1 MVPEIIAM
9 QPQLWFLQENKVR
22 RRHWRVGGKEALASA
37 HEPTETDRENKLRR
51 RGWRVGKKRTLAWRQ
66 QRACRSTSRWWPFQ
80 ATCRCELGKGLFVN
94 LSSALSL
101 KLQTRLA
108 SLFCFNSVK
117 TEMSTSWV
125 QSAKRRE
132 KEKSWPLLTEKGEAL
147 VTWFPFPFYVFFLCL
162 NQDALIQGCRNCYE
176 VFPKH
181 LITFQVSWQIW
192 VSWITI
198 GQELVS
204 RAKIRKVRQSI
215 HY

>member
-80 ATCRCELGKGLFVN
+80 ATCRCELRKGLFCELAV
-94 LSSALSL
+94 SPFPEAS
-101 KLQTRLA
+101 TRLA

-125 QSAKRRE
+125 QREGKKGKVGPCWRRRG
-132 KEKSWPLLTEKGEAL
+132 KLWWLDFHFLSM
-147 VTWFPFPFYVFFLCL
+147 FFSF
-162 NQDALIQGCRNCYE
+162 A
-176 VFPKH
+176 
-181 LITFQVSWQIW
+181 
-192 VSWITI
+192 
-198 GQELVS
+198 
-204 RAKIRKVRQSI
+204 SI
-215 HY
+215 KML

>member
-1 MVPEIIAM
+1 MVPEFIAM
-9 QPQLWFLQENKVR
+9 QPQLWFLQENKVQ
-22 RRHWRVGGKEALASA
+22 RRHWRVGEKEALASA

-80 ATCRCELGKGLFVN
+80 ATCRCELRKGLFCELVVSPFPEASN
-94 LSSALSL
+94 TVSEFILFRLGKNRNEHKLSS
-101 KLQTRLA
+101 
-108 SLFCFNSVK
+108 
-117 TEMSTSWV
+117 
-125 QSAKRRE
+125 KRRE
-132 KEKSWPLLTEKGEAL
+132 KGKSWPLLTEKGEAL

-192 VSWITI
+192 VSWIMI

-215 HY
+215 QC